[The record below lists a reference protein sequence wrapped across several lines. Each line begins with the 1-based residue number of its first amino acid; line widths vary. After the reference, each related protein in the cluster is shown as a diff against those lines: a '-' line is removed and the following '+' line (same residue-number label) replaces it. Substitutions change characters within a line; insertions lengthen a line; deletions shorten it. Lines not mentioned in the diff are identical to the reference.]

1 MKKWETRNKLKV
13 QNFPKGDLATKF
25 KIDDLIALLLENR
38 GLQSKKEIEEFLHP
52 DLSKVTPKSVEIDEK
67 QLQKALKRISGAIEK
82 KEQIIVFGDYDV
94 DGITASA
101 ILWETLH
108 EMGANCLPFI
118 PDRKTEGYG
127 LSLKALQNEA
137 LTAKKPKL
145 IITVDN
151 GIVANDAVTFANEQ
165 GIDVIITDHHVPS
178 DILPDAYAIVHTT
191 KLCGAGVAYLLA
203 QEIKQNVILGSEA
216 TPESKKGKDAGH
228 TPRGTSASMTA
239 LEDTHLE
246 LAALGTVADLVPLTG
261 ANRAIVIDGLKKL
274 HTTTRPGLLALFQ
287 QAKVAQEAIGVYEIG
302 YIIAPRLNASGRIA
316 SAMDSLRLLCT
327 KSVTRA
333 AELATKLESVNRER
347 QQLLKEGVEHAIVG
361 VRDQGLGTRKILIIG
376 HESYEEGVIG
386 LIAGKL
392 VEAFYRP
399 AIVLSLGESVSKASV
414 RSVSGFNIIEFLRL
428 YKEHFI
434 SLGGHPMAAGF
445 SVETVNIVFL
455 QKALEEKAEEVL
467 AEELLVRTLKID
479 CEVPFSF
486 LSKDLY
492 NSIQQLAPFGM
503 ANPEPVFAT
512 REVTIESFRVLGKEK
527 NHLKLTLSQR
537 HSGEEQSDDS
547 RIGEKDS
554 GHASLAR
561 MTKTTFEAI
570 AFGMGELGT
579 TLKSGGKIDIAYAL
593 DENTWNGETK
603 LQLKIRDIILH

>member
-1 MKKWETRNKLKV
+1 MKKWETINKLKI
-13 QNFPKGDLATKF
+13 QNLKF
-25 KIDDLIALLLENR
+25 KIDDVIALLLENR
-38 GLQSKKEIEEFLHP
+38 GLKTKKEIEEFLHP
-52 DLSKVTPKSVEIDEK
+52 DLAKVTPKSVEIDAK
-67 QLQKALKRISGAIEK
+67 QLEKALKRISEAINK

-108 EMGANCLPFI
+108 ELSANCLPYI

-127 LSLKALQNEA
+127 LSLNALQNEE

-151 GIVANDAVTFANEQ
+151 GIVANEAVAFANKQ

-178 DILPDAYAIVHTT
+178 ENLPDAYAIVHTT
-191 KLCGAGVAYLLA
+191 KLCGAGVAYLLSK
-203 QEIKQNVILGSEA
+203 EIRNIVIPAKAGIQDSNGSRIKSGMTLHE
-216 TPESKKGKDAGH
+216 ENAGDF
-228 TPRGTSASMTA
+228 
-239 LEDTHLE
+239 EDIHLE

-261 ANRAIVIDGLKKL
+261 ANRAIVTEGLKKL
-274 HTTTRPGLLALFQ
+274 QKTTRPGLLALFQ
-287 QAKVAQEAIGVYEIG
+287 QARVAQESIGVYEIG
-302 YIIAPRLNASGRIA
+302 YIIGPRLNASGRIA

-327 KSVTRA
+327 RSESRA
-333 AELATKLESVNRER
+333 SELAAKLELVNRER
-347 QQLLKEGVEHAIVG
+347 QQLLKEGVEHAVAGI
-361 VRDQGLGTRKILIIG
+361 REQGIGNRKIVIIG

-386 LIAGKL
+386 LIAGRL

-399 AIVLSLGESVSKASV
+399 AIVLSLSETVSKASV
-414 RSVSGFNIIEFLRL
+414 RSVSGFNVISFLRL
-428 YKEHFI
+428 YEEMFV

-445 SVETVNIVFL
+445 SVETTNIAVL
-455 QKALEEKAEEVL
+455 QKALEEKAEEL
-467 AEELLVRTLKID
+467 LTDELLVRTLKID

-512 REVTIESFRVLGKEK
+512 REVTVASFRVLGKEK
-527 NHLKLTLSQR
+527 NHLKLVLKQG
-537 HSGEEQSDDS
+537 SGNRDQGVKS
-547 RIGEKDS
+547 
-554 GHASLAR
+554 
-561 MTKTTFEAI
+561 FEAI

-579 TLKSGGKIDIAYAL
+579 QIKAGDKLDIAYAL

-603 LQLKIRDIILH
+603 LQLKVKDVILSTV